1 VKPRSHASALPDR
14 DACCCVNA
22 WPWLRRFVAGAE
34 GTAAVVPKSL
44 RRCAQERETL
54 RRAYLYTLLAVAMW
68 TTGPVGAKAA
78 LLAVRDGA
86 RLTPMQVAFW
96 PIALG
101 WVALAVLLIAQ
112 RRIGLIG
119 AIAPRGW
126 PAIIL
131 MGLSGW
137 AVFSVSLN
145 MAYARLSLPE
155 ALIISYLNPM
165 FVVLFQGRW
174 FGVGVRP
181 ISGWEQR
188 PEIERRPSALRL
200 AVGLAA
206 GLVGV
211 AVIAAGGSLSAVG
224 VPRSAAGAAAAL
236 VSAVAWGVYSNLG
249 RFVAVRPGREGRGLA
264 DVQNVAAMVVG
275 IVVMGGFL
283 GAEHSLAPPR
293 GFTAALYLGGLGPAR
308 VDAWAPIIAM
318 AVLNFAIGY
327 TVWLRALEEGHR
339 LGQAHRLPPLTY
351 GTLVLAIVA
360 GWLVFREPIGPGFW
374 QGAALIAAGNIV
386 TLWPE
391 RSGERERNR

>member
-1 VKPRSHASALPDR
+1 
-14 DACCCVNA
+14 
-22 WPWLRRFVAGAE
+22 
-34 GTAAVVPKSL
+34 
-44 RRCAQERETL
+44 
-54 RRAYLYTLLAVAMW
+54 MW
-68 TTGPVGAKAA
+68 TTGPVGSVAA
-78 LLAVRDGA
+78 LIAERDGT
-86 RLTPMQVAFW
+86 RLTPTQVAFW
-96 PIALG
+96 PIAFG
-101 WVALAVLLIAQ
+101 WVALMGVLIAQ
-112 RRIGLIG
+112 RRISLVG

-126 PAIIL
+126 PVVGA
-131 MGLSGW
+131 MGLFGW

-145 MAYARLSLPE
+145 MAYTRLSLPE
-155 ALIISYLNPM
+155 ALIISYLSPM

-174 FGVGVRP
+174 FGAAVRP

-188 PEIERRPSALRL
+188 PEVERRPPAVRL

-211 AVIAAGGSLSAVG
+211 AVIATGGSLSTVG

-236 VSAVAWGVYSNLG
+236 VAAVAWGVYSNLG
-249 RFVAVRPGREGRGLA
+249 RFVSVRAGRQAHGLA

-283 GAEHSLAPPR
+283 AAEHALAPPR
-293 GFTAALYLGGLGPAR
+293 GFSAGLYLGGFGPAR
-308 VDAWAPIIAM
+308 IDAWAPIIAM

-374 QGAALIAAGNIV
+374 QGAALIAAGNLV